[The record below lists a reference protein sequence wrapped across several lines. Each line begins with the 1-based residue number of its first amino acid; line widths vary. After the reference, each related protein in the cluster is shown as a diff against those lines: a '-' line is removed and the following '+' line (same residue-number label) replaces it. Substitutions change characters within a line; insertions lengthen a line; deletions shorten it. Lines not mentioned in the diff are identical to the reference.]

1 MNLVS
6 SKFEDLKRQRKKLNR
21 LFSLVLRACTPM
33 IEAKLYLTNTLK
45 KRHFSHSDI
54 WHGLHGM
61 HSKGT
66 MPYFLKG
73 LPSIQAETLRHS
85 YNTRVVTEKRL
96 TACRTTKSRYLHDIY
111 LCYGASRFKIEWN

>member
-6 SKFEDLKRQRKKLNR
+6 SKFEDLERQRKRLNH

-33 IEAKLYLTNTLK
+33 IEAKLFLTNTVN
-45 KRHFSHSDI
+45 KRHFLPSDI

-66 MPYFLKG
+66 MPYLLIG
-73 LPSIQAETLRHS
+73 LPSTQAETRKLS
-85 YNTRVVTEKRL
+85 YNARVVIEKML
-96 TACRTTKSRYLHDIY
+96 TVCYTRKSICLHAIY
-111 LCYGASRFKIEWN
+111 LCYGASRFKIG